1 METKIYACLKYYMY
15 IYPENVKLIVVNLKE
30 DVVKIFFLP

>member
-1 METKIYACLKYYMY
+1 MHVYNIICSY